1 MELPINHF
9 KRNLA
14 AGKPQIGLWM
24 SLWAHQVVEAC
35 APAGFDWLLLDT
47 EHSPNDPH
55 LVNTQLMAARGM
67 DGTCP
72 AHAVVRPA
80 WNDMVLIK
88 RYLDIGAQT
97 LLLPYVQNAEEAA
110 AAVAATRFPPD
121 GVRGVAGSSRAASYG
136 WIKDYLNKANAETC
150 VLVQTET
157 REALANLDAICK
169 VDGVDGVFIGPND
182 LAADM
187 GHRGDIPHPEVQA
200 AIADAI
206 RRIRAHGKAPGI
218 LVGEA
223 DGQRMLDLGAL
234 FVAVGSDLGLVR
246 MGAGALAAKFNR
258 KPF

>member
-1 MELPINHF
+1 MELPVNQF
-9 KRNLA
+9 KRNLL

-24 SLWAHQVVEAC
+24 SLFAHQVVEAC

-47 EHSPNDPH
+47 EHAPNDPH
-55 LVNTQLMAARGM
+55 MVHTQLMATRGL
-67 DGTCP
+67 DGQQTSHP
-72 AHAVVRPA
+72 VVRPA
-80 WNDMVLIK
+80 WNDTVLIK
-88 RYLDIGAQT
+88 RFLDIGAQT

-121 GVRGVAGSSRAASYG
+121 GVRGVAGSTRAAGYG
-136 WIKDYLNKANAETC
+136 WIKDYLNKANAEVC

-157 REALANLDAICK
+157 REALNNLDAICK

-187 GHRGDIPHPEVQA
+187 GHRGNIPHPEVQN

-206 RRIRAHGKAPGI
+206 KRIRSHGKAPGI

-223 DGQRMLDLGAL
+223 DGQRMLDMGAL
-234 FVAVGSDLGLVR
+234 FVAVGTDMALLR
-246 MGAGALAAKFNR
+246 TNAGALAKKFGR
-258 KPF
+258 GAA

>member
-9 KRNLA
+9 KRHLA
-14 AGKPQIGLWM
+14 AGRPQIGLWM
-24 SLWAHQVVEAC
+24 SLYAHQVVEAC
-35 APAGFDWLLLDT
+35 ANAGFDWMLLDT

-55 LVNTQLMAARGM
+55 MVATQLMASRGF
-67 DGTCP
+67 DGQGTT
-72 AHAVVRPA
+72 HAVVRPA

-121 GVRGVAGSSRAASYG
+121 GVRGVAGSSRAAGYG
-136 WIKDYLNKANAETC
+136 WIKNYLNRANDEIC

-157 REALANLDAICK
+157 REALKNLDAICK

-187 GHRGDIPHPEVQA
+187 GHRGNIPHPEVQST
-200 AIADAI
+200 IIDAI
-206 RRIRAHGKAPGI
+206 KRIRAHGKAPGI

-223 DGQRMLDLGAL
+223 DGQRMLDAGAL
-234 FVAVGSDLGLVR
+234 FVAVGSDLGLLR
-246 MGAGALAAKFNR
+246 AGAGALSAKFR
-258 KPF
+258 AG